1 MKLPSLHQQLDS
13 CPLPVSTWRAH
24 SLPCLSNQWVCAEE
38 TNVPARYGRRLN
50 KCVQEWAPTTGRRS
64 ALHLVATIVVCCEDF
79 LCFFSACARL
89 RSRWLSRWTCVKGVE
104 KAVNDGRCSQLFLS
118 PIPTLCLMWVG
129 AGRTATGVWISD
141 ASFVDLRWWIVLKCF
156 GVFPDMALIKLS
168 DWRGHP
174 LFYLTPSR

>member
-79 LCFFSACARL
+79 LRFFL
-89 RSRWLSRWTCVKGVE
+89 CVRAFAEPLIVSLDVRK
-104 KAVNDGRCSQLFLS
+104 RCRKSGQWRAMF
-118 PIPTLCLMWVG
+118 PTVP
-129 AGRTATGVWISD
+129 VSDSD
-141 ASFVDLRWWIVLKCF
+141 ALLDVSRSWTNCNWCLNFRWQFCWFKMVNCSK
-156 GVFPDMALIKLS
+156 VFRS
-168 DWRGHP
+168 V
-174 LFYLTPSR
+174 SRHGFD